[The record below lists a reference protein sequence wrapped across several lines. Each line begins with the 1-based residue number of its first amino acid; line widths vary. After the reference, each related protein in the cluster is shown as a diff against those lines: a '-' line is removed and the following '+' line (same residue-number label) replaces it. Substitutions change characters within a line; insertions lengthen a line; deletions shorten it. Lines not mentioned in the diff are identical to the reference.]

1 MGVPEVYLRGSLRL
15 TLGTDNTPAD
25 IDRCWT
31 SCRPLSPAS
40 AHCNQR
46 PAAPRSEEPRGRD
59 PVFCAHRGGRM
70 AQRPA
75 KPKPRPHRKKMT
87 LEEIR
92 ADVERLKNDP
102 RILAMIREAD
112 DPANAG
118 DVVRWEDLKRKH
130 AGR

>member
-1 MGVPEVYLRGSLRL
+1 
-15 TLGTDNTPAD
+15 
-25 IDRCWT
+25 
-31 SCRPLSPAS
+31 
-40 AHCNQR
+40 
-46 PAAPRSEEPRGRD
+46 
-59 PVFCAHRGGRM
+59 M
-70 AQRPA
+70 AQGPA
-75 KPKPRPHRKKMT
+75 KPKPNSGRRKMT

>member
-1 MGVPEVYLRGSLRL
+1 
-15 TLGTDNTPAD
+15 
-25 IDRCWT
+25 
-31 SCRPLSPAS
+31 
-40 AHCNQR
+40 
-46 PAAPRSEEPRGRD
+46 
-59 PVFCAHRGGRM
+59 
-70 AQRPA
+70 
-75 KPKPRPHRKKMT
+75 MT

-118 DVVRWEDLKRKH
+118 DVVRWEDLKRQH

>member
-1 MGVPEVYLRGSLRL
+1 
-15 TLGTDNTPAD
+15 
-25 IDRCWT
+25 
-31 SCRPLSPAS
+31 
-40 AHCNQR
+40 
-46 PAAPRSEEPRGRD
+46 
-59 PVFCAHRGGRM
+59 M

-75 KPKPRPHRKKMT
+75 KPNPTPRRRKMT

-112 DPANAG
+112 DPVNAG

>member
-1 MGVPEVYLRGSLRL
+1 
-15 TLGTDNTPAD
+15 
-25 IDRCWT
+25 
-31 SCRPLSPAS
+31 
-40 AHCNQR
+40 
-46 PAAPRSEEPRGRD
+46 
-59 PVFCAHRGGRM
+59 M

-75 KPKPRPHRKKMT
+75 KPQPTPRRRKMT

>member
-1 MGVPEVYLRGSLRL
+1 
-15 TLGTDNTPAD
+15 
-25 IDRCWT
+25 
-31 SCRPLSPAS
+31 
-40 AHCNQR
+40 
-46 PAAPRSEEPRGRD
+46 
-59 PVFCAHRGGRM
+59 M
-70 AQRPA
+70 AQGPA
-75 KPKPRPHRKKMT
+75 KPKPTPRRRKMT

-102 RILAMIREAD
+102 RILAMIRDAD